1 MSKIGINGFGR
12 IGRLVLRAALQS
24 GAEVSVFEK
33 TPTFLVTYRLS
44 GLTPLFTPHP
54 QVTVGR
60 PGALLT
66 LTITLLSYGFD
77 LALNQGE
84 RGRLG

>member
-33 TPTFLVTYRLS
+33 TPTFLVIYRLS
-44 GLTPLFTPHP
+44 GLTPITPHP
-54 QVTVGR
+54 QITVGR
-60 PGALLT
+60 PGPLLT
-66 LTITLLSYGFD
+66 LTITLLPYGFV

-84 RGRLG
+84 RGSLG